1 MAYQI
6 EFKAMGTQILAILDA
21 PASDTEILTQV
32 PFWFE
37 EWEAILSR
45 FRPQSEL
52 NTLNRSQ
59 GKAFRMSQTGWE
71 VLQLS
76 LEMEKESGGLVSP
89 AILQALEAAGY
100 DRNFEWLQP
109 NQASVGMFQN
119 QVVGLA
125 ESIRLDPVHRMVV
138 LSPGIKLDFGGT
150 AKGWAVHQA
159 MLRLSQFG
167 PTLVDGG
174 GDIAISGPLLDGS
187 PWPVEIED
195 PLQQWGEPIIVE
207 LTDRCIAT
215 SGRNRRKWQQ
225 NGVWQHHLIDPRF
238 GKPADTD
245 VMTATVMAPDVM
257 HAEMAAKVI
266 FILGSEEGL
275 KWLKSKPDYSALI
288 VLEDGRTTGSPVFS
302 ENELRQEWN
311 R

>member
-21 PASDTEILTQV
+21 SASDAEILKQV

-37 EWEAILSR
+37 EWENILSR

-52 NTLNRSQ
+52 NALNHSQ

-71 VLQLS
+71 VLHLS
-76 LEMEKESGGLVSP
+76 LEMEKESEGLVSP

-100 DRNFEWLQP
+100 DRNFEWMQP
-109 NQASVGMFQN
+109 DQASDGMYQN
-119 QVVGLA
+119 PAVSLT
-125 ESIRLDPVHRMVV
+125 ESIRLDPAHRTVV

-150 AKGWAVHQA
+150 AKGWAVQQA

-174 GDIAISGPLLDGS
+174 GDIAASGPLLDGS

-195 PLQQWGEPIIVE
+195 PLQQGREPFIVE
-207 LTDRCIAT
+207 LKKHAIAT
-215 SGRNRRKWQQ
+215 SGRNRRRWQQ
-225 NGVWQHHLIDPRF
+225 NGVWQHHLIDPRL

-245 VMTATVMAPDVM
+245 VMTATVLAPDIM
-257 HAEMAAKVI
+257 QAEMAAKGI
-266 FILGSEEGL
+266 FILGSEAGL
-275 KWLKSKPDYSALI
+275 EWLKSKANFFAFI
-288 VLEDGRTTGSPVFS
+288 VNENGRKITSSNRLEY
-302 ENELRQEWN
+302 ELR
-311 R
+311 

>member
-21 PASDTEILTQV
+21 SAVDSEILKQV
-32 PFWFE
+32 PIWFE
-37 EWEAILSR
+37 EWENILSR

-52 NTLNRSQ
+52 NALNHSQ

-89 AILQALEAAGY
+89 AVLQALEAAGY
-100 DRNFEWLQP
+100 DRNFEWMQP
-109 NQASVGMFQN
+109 DRVSDAIYQN
-119 QVVGLA
+119 PVVSLA
-125 ESIRLDPVHRMVV
+125 ESVLLEPAHRTVV

-150 AKGWAVHQA
+150 AKGWAVQQA

-174 GDIAISGPLLDGS
+174 GDIAVSGPLLDGS

-195 PLQQWGEPIIVE
+195 PLQQGMEPIIVE
-207 LTDRCIAT
+207 LTNQAIAT

-225 NGVWQHHLIDPRF
+225 NGVWQHHLIDPRL

-257 HAEMAAKVI
+257 QAEMAAKVI

-275 KWLKSKPDYSALI
+275 DWLKSKANFSTFI
-288 VLEDGRTTGSPVFS
+288 IHENGHMITSSNRLEY
-302 ENELRQEWN
+302 ELR
-311 R
+311 